1 MILSL
6 IFFLLLYFLIRLIAG
21 DLGVIH
27 SGYDEIVLY
36 FIITILYI
44 SFCTTIILNRLDNK
58 KNSITLCQCIIF
70 IINDKW
76 Y

>member
-36 FIITILYI
+36 FIMTILYI

-58 KNSITLCQCIIF
+58 KIVLHYANASF
-70 IINDKW
+70 SS
-76 Y
+76 

>member
-1 MILSL
+1 MKKNILVMILSL

-27 SGYDEIVLY
+27 SGSDEIVLY

-44 SFCTTIILNRLDNK
+44 SFCTTIILNKLDNK
-58 KNSITLCQCIIF
+58 K
-70 IINDKW
+70 K
-76 Y
+76 